1 MKWGAERSLGWWWV
15 RGAIV
20 GFSENLN
27 PSIHN
32 RGGIQSVYKQPAAR
46 EISSKSLLTLSST
59 AAAKALASSK
69 SAGQMRGPS
78 LATHCIGLLTISDSC
93 ARVGDSGAR
102 PIGSLYHNVHGWT
115 GALTCEKE
123 SEVRSENDSEEEET
137 YLVSTDEG
145 PPPEGKRG
153 AALSPRSFW
162 EHKDGIVL
170 LELPGNHLPGLLA
183 RPLAPPDVGH
193 ATARRRARSE
203 ARTTARRRRL
213 TP

>member
-1 MKWGAERSLGWWWV
+1 M
-15 RGAIV
+15 

-137 YLVSTDEG
+137 YLVSDGSALVTV
-145 PPPEGKRG
+145 P
-153 AALSPRSFW
+153 AASAGR
-162 EHKDGIVL
+162 
-170 LELPGNHLPGLLA
+170 A
-183 RPLAPPDVGH
+183 DVSG
-193 ATARRRARSE
+193 RKSERRARSE
-203 ARTTARRRRL
+203 AITTARRRRL
-213 TP
+213 T